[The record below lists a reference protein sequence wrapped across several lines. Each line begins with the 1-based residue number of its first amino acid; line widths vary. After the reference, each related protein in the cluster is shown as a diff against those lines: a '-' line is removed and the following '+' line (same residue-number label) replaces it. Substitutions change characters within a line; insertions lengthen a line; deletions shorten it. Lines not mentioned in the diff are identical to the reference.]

1 MAPAPLSASRRR
13 GPGPLG
19 AALILCL
26 LLAGLAGCGLFEQ
39 SPPGPALPEPQAP
52 SLAPIAT
59 PVCLRII
66 YVPEHRLMEQ
76 VVQRLETG
84 DDIAQ
89 AAAWAK
95 QQDPM
100 GTRDQVTCDLT
111 QKLDPHL
118 AKLAQDLPLGQR
130 AGPFKHQGGWALVM
144 ATTSAYLKEGRRLA
158 DAGRQVEA
166 KGYLVRDLALNPDDV
181 PAWHLLAMCRASLRE
196 WPQAL
201 AAYDQGLQWAPKD
214 PNLWNDKG
222 GVLLHLDRGPEA
234 LAAYRQA
241 HELAPGN
248 PVIQN
253 NLAWA
258 MHRGGVDPPRA
269 EELARS
275 AVKAQPDNGQF
286 LDTLGQI
293 LSGRGKH
300 AEAMANLD
308 QAASLGVSS
317 PGGRQARL
325 KSMAQLS
332 HEDLARLTP
341 PQAKTKVK
349 AKAPAQGK
357 PARPASA
364 QAQAMKAAP
373 GRPGGMVYPDRLL
386 PGPARG
392 QERSSRLAGG
402 GPGLPFAQ
410 PKPGGPG
417 PLAPGAA
424 GPLCQPKRGPQ
435 GGRPTEGPG
444 QAQGTPGDQA
454 QVARRRLTSQRYGA
468 PCLLP
473 HPSWLSTPP

>member
-39 SPPGPALPEPQAP
+39 NTPGPALPEPQAP

-59 PVCLRII
+59 PVCLRMI

-144 ATTSAYLKEGRRLA
+144 ATTSAYLKEGRRLN

-341 PQAKTKVK
+341 PPVK
-349 AKAPAQGK
+349 AKAPAQAK
-357 PARPASA
+357 TARPASA
-364 QAQAMKAAP
+364 QDRAKAMKAAP
-373 GRPGGMVYPDRLL
+373 AQAGWYIQTASYRGLPGAKKEAAAWRGAGQTCRLL
-386 PGPARG
+386 SQNLGARG
-392 QERSSRLAGG
+392 RWHRVLLG
-402 GPGLPFAQ
+402 PFASQ
-410 PKPGGPG
+410 S
-417 PLAPGAA
+417 AA
-424 GPLCQPKRGPQ
+424 RKAAAQLR
-435 GGRPTEGPG
+435 
-444 QAQGTPGDQA
+444 AQGKLKEHRVT
-454 QVARRRLTSQRYGA
+454 RLK
-468 PCLLP
+468 
-473 HPSWLSTPP
+473 